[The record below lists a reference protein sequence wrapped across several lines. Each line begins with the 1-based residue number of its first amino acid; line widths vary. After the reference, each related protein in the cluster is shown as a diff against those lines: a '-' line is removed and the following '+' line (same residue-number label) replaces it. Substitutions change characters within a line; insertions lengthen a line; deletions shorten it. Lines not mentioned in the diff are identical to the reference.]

1 MSIKQ
6 CGSASGCLTVPQNC
20 GSDTEEECDIA
31 LSYKSVTDGV
41 RFRLTSRQPD
51 ASYVALGISTDQ
63 MMVRERE
70 REGLMLRRHIDC
82 LRQSIYNLF
91 AEKRFFKILN
101 T

>member
-31 LSYKSVTDGV
+31 LSYKSVTGGV

-70 REGLMLRRHIDC
+70 GRINAQAPHRLPETI
-82 LRQSIYNLF
+82 NLQLSVKF
-91 AEKRFFKILN
+91 TA
-101 T
+101 

>member
-31 LSYKSVTDGV
+31 LSYKSVTGGV

-63 MMVRERE
+63 MMVRERK
-70 REGLMLRRHIDC
+70 GLMLRRHTDC
-82 LRQSIYNLF
+82 QMALDYQSTINLL
-91 AEKRFFKILN
+91 KNDFFRY
-101 T
+101 